1 MVCSQLEEYLYLLLP
16 PYSLEI
22 LFDRRKRLLLILQ
35 RKSENIK
42 NLMENKFN
50 VRAVSE
56 QLKQYDDLLELFS
69 GVQL

>member
-16 PYSLEI
+16 PYSLDI

-50 VRAVSE
+50 IRAVSE
-56 QLKQYDDLLELFS
+56 
-69 GVQL
+69 

>member
-1 MVCSQLEEYLYLLLP
+1 MACSQLEEYLYLLLP

-56 QLKQYDDLLELFS
+56 
-69 GVQL
+69 